1 MIERSRVGLL
11 QWLSAGLGAIAQLL
25 KDTPAPAWICVAFVV
40 LLSLGTQSLPPESDL
55 AKHLASE
62 EGFFEQ
68 ASAAFLIAASL
79 LAAVS
84 WWVTRS
90 ATWLANAVLIFYAAL
105 RELDFQTMFTY
116 RSIMSTGYYF
126 KAGAP
131 LGEKLI
137 VVLLILP
144 AVWAM
149 AYLIRLAW
157 MHRRSWLSRQWLT
170 AGELNQLRAWG
181 IWMALLFSAS
191 HLADRHPDLLFGVL
205 PGRSGTFEAVVESG
219 LCLSVLFLVMELK
232 PRFLRS

>member
-1 MIERSRVGLL
+1 MIERTRVGSL
-11 QWLSAGLGAIAQLL
+11 QWLSAGLGAIGQLL

-40 LLSLGTQSLPPESDL
+40 LSSLWTQSLPPESDL
-55 AKHLASE
+55 ARHLASE

-90 ATWLANAVLIFYAAL
+90 ATWLATAVLIFYAAL

-126 KAGAP
+126 KAGAL

-157 MHRRSWLSRQWLT
+157 MHRRSWLSRQWLIVS
-170 AGELNQLRAWG
+170 ELNQLRAWG
-181 IWMALLFSAS
+181 IWIALLFSAS
-191 HLADRHPDLLFGVL
+191 HLADRHPDLFIGVL